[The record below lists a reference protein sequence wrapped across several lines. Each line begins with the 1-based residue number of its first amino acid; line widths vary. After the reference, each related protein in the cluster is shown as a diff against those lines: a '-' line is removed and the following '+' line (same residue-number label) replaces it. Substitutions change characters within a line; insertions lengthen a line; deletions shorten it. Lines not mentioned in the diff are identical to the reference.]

1 MTTTPNLYQRLV
13 AIMAEAGT
21 IKKLGFNEFDKYSY
35 VKESDIAE
43 KMQALFVKH
52 GVFVTNSVI
61 EHSST
66 QVTSST
72 GKPSIL
78 SSVVSLYT
86 FINADNPSE
95 RHEVRAVGDGMDRGD
110 KAIYKALTGAHK
122 YFLIRNFNL
131 GSEEDAEKESPEKE
145 SAPARAVA
153 PQARGQQN
161 GVKDTNALRF

>member
-1 MTTTPNLYQRLV
+1 MESKNLYQRLL

-43 KMQALFVKH
+43 KMQSLFVKH

-61 EHSST
+61 EHST
-66 QVTSST
+66 VQVTNSK
-72 GKPSIL
+72 GNQQML
-78 SSVVSLYT
+78 SQVVSLYT

-95 RHEVRAVGDGMDRGD
+95 THEVRAVGDGLDRGD

-122 YFLIRNFNL
+122 YMLIRNFNL
-131 GSEEDAEKESPEKE
+131 GSEEDSEKESPSLGAE
-145 SAPARAVA
+145 SQVTTRAA
-153 PQARGQQN
+153 GSSS
-161 GVKDTNALRF
+161 GFKF

>member
-1 MTTTPNLYQRLV
+1 MEAKNLYQRLL

-61 EHSST
+61 ENTT
-66 QVTSST
+66 QTVVNSK
-72 GKPSIL
+72 GNPQLL
-78 SSVVSLYT
+78 SQVVSLYT

-95 RHEVRAVGDGMDRGD
+95 KHEVRAVGDGMDRGD
-110 KAIYKALTGAHK
+110 KAVYKALTGAHK
-122 YFLIRNFNL
+122 YMLIRNFNL
-131 GSEEDAEKESPEKE
+131 GSEEDSEKESPKFEGTELGGE
-145 SAPARAVA
+145 SRVVQRGSTPA
-153 PQARGQQN
+153 
-161 GVKDTNALRF
+161 VKSFKF